1 MLESY
6 LNSFKNSDDNTLDT
20 LVIYSGVVLDSK
32 VFDSEMKVARCHE
45 EGILYGR
52 TAKCGTLIE

>member
-6 LNSFKNSDDNTLDT
+6 LNSSKNSDDNTLDT

-45 EGILYGR
+45 EGILW
-52 TAKCGTLIE
+52 EDS